1 MAEPSPMHEGG
12 AKMNA
17 WRDKWWP
24 KLRLVLI
31 LYALMLP
38 TLGTMIV
45 FNYYPKLDVVWRSLY
60 TWQPPDI
67 LEYIGLK
74 NFRDAFSDNLFWQS
88 FQLVGIM
95 LVANVV
101 KMWPGIFAAIA
112 LHRLVND
119 KTRYFFQVLFVVPM
133 VIPMMV
139 WLLIWK
145 SFYDPDLGLLNRF
158 LNFTGLMDFLHA
170 LDTFMPRV
178 AAGLQPLFTYA
189 VNPVFG
195 GVSGLI
201 LFGAFLLALR
211 AYKEP
216 RPKRLRSY
224 GLILALTL
232 VMPFCLLLGVFEGA
246 PGLLIAA
253 AVLVVL
259 SRTMSREM
267 GNAWIIWPFI
277 VIGGTVVYWGE
288 LFRLPVMLAFAC
300 GINEA
305 IRATQREFRGDASLF
320 KIGLGL
326 VLAGTTLVLLGHVWT
341 EPTHQF
347 RFGTPAW
354 LGSEDLVIPALLLW
368 GFPWVGTIGVLI
380 YLAGL
385 QQIPQDV
392 YEAADLDGIGPV
404 GKLFHIELPLI
415 MTQIRINLIFMT
427 IGTLTGYEMF
437 LILLGPEG
445 GPGNRGMVPGLYMF
459 SQAFSEGRF
468 GFACALGMVLFFMIL
483 ALTIVYQKYVKV
495 DK

>member
-1 MAEPSPMHEGG
+1 MAEPSPMNGGG
-12 AKMNA
+12 ANMNF

-24 KLRLVLI
+24 RTRLVLI
-31 LYALMLP
+31 LYGLMLP
-38 TLGTMIV
+38 TLVTMTV

-60 TWQPPDI
+60 LWQPPDI
-67 LEYIGLK
+67 LEYVGLK

-95 LVANVV
+95 LVANLV

-112 LHRLVND
+112 LHRLLND

-133 VIPMMV
+133 VIPQMV

-145 SFYDPDLGLLNRF
+145 SFYDPDLGLLN
-158 LNFTGLMDFLHA
+158 A
-170 LDTFMPRV
+170 LDGFMPKV
-178 AAGLQPLFTYA
+178 AAGLQPVFAYA
-189 VNPVFG
+189 VNPAFG
-195 GVSGLI
+195 GVGGLI

-211 AYKEP
+211 SYKVEQA
-216 RPKRLRSY
+216 KRLRAY
-224 GLILALTL
+224 GLVVILTL

-246 PGLLIAA
+246 VGLLVAA
-253 AVLVVL
+253 AILIAL
-259 SRTMSREM
+259 SWLMSREM
-267 GNAWIIWPFI
+267 GNAWIIWPFLI
-277 VIGGTVVYWGE
+277 IGGTVVYWGE
-288 LFRLPVMLAFAC
+288 LFRLPVMLALAC
-300 GINEA
+300 GVNEV
-305 IRATQREFRGDASLF
+305 IRLKQREFQADATLVRS
-320 KIGLGL
+320 GLGL
-326 VLAGTTLVLLGHVWT
+326 VVAGTALVLLGHVWT
-341 EPTHQF
+341 EPTYQF

-354 LGSEDLVIPALLLW
+354 LGSENLVIPALLFW

-392 YEAADLDGIGPV
+392 YEAAELDGVGPI

-495 DK
+495 EK